1 MKCPQCQSSEIYR
14 KSLKSLNIYCDN
26 CEHQWKSK
34 QVREALS
41 TVSIQEKSYPHH
53 KLNIGIYLCPID
65 QNKYSFSINNG
76 NGIMAFY
83 EFEDDQYLSGCYES
97 IKEALEARIKEA
109 SK

>member
-1 MKCPQCQSSEIYR
+1 MAK
-14 KSLKSLNIYCDN
+14 
-26 CEHQWKSK
+26 
-34 QVREALS
+34 A
-41 TVSIQEKSYPHH
+41 TAQEKSYPRHT
-53 KLNIGIYLCPID
+53 LNIGIYLCPID

-97 IKEALEARIKEA
+97 IKEALEAGIKEA